1 MQTGSLAPKQARA
14 DFFRQLSGLKHWQG
28 AQAVQTEE
36 TLHPES
42 SISWGCCIKKNTAKY
57 STMKFLYLRYL
68 V

>member
-36 TLHPES
+36 TLHPEI
-42 SISWGCCIKKNTAKY
+42 SIS
-57 STMKFLYLRYL
+57 
-68 V
+68 